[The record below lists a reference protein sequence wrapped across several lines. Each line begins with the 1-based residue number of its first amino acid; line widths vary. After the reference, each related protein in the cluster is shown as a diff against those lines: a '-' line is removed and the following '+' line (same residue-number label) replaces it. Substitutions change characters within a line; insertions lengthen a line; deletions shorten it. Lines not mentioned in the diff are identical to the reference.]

1 MNRSKH
7 KNLTSAPNPSAYV
20 VTIAPSVNTDV
31 ARAGARTRVAVAGL
45 LALLL
50 LAGGCKKSE
59 NNPAAGAPPKAAVE
73 NEQNASLFKPDHPDQ
88 FPLAAATAY
97 SSTSTLSVTGSVNPD
112 VSRTVPVISLA
123 SGRVVEI
130 RARLGDEVKK
140 GQLLMR
146 VQSNDIAT
154 GFDQYLKA
162 VNDERLANIQYERA
176 KILYDKGAV
185 AKSQLEIAENSE
197 QDAKTDLNAAEQA
210 LKVLGVDKDHP
221 SPIVNV
227 YAPIAGVIVAQ
238 NVTNAAAA
246 GVTYAGTSTVFTIAD
261 LSVVWII
268 CDVYENDLPMVR
280 VGETAQIRLNAYPD
294 RPLTGRISDEEP
306 ILDPVLRTAKIRIE
320 VANPG
325 FMRVGMFATAT
336 LHGHTIE
343 THAAVPA
350 SAVLHLHDRDWVY
363 IPAPNG
369 EFKRVAVVA
378 EAMLPGNLQEIDSG
392 IAVGQQVVTNALEL
406 QATVEQ

>member
-20 VTIAPSVNTDV
+20 ATIAPSVNTDV

-88 FPLAAATAY
+88 FPLATATEY
-97 SSTSTLSVTGSVNPD
+97 RSVDTLNATGTVNPD
-112 VSRTVPVISLA
+112 IAREVPVISLA
-123 SGRVVEI
+123 SGRVVDI
-130 RARLGDEVKK
+130 RARLGDTVKK

-146 VQSNDIAT
+146 VQSNDVAT

-185 AKSQLEIAENSE
+185 AKSQLEIAETSE
-197 QDAKTDLNAAEQA
+197 QDAKTDLNAAEEA
-210 LKVLGVDKDHP
+210 LRVLGVDKDHP
-221 SPIVNV
+221 SPIVNI
-227 YAPIAGVIVAQ
+227 YAPISGVIVAQ
-238 NVTNAAAA
+238 NVTNSAAA
-246 GVTYAGTSTVFTIAD
+246 GVAYSGSSNLFTIAD
-261 LSVVWII
+261 LSQVWIL
-268 CDVYENDLPMVR
+268 CDVYENDIPEIKL
-280 VGETAQIRLNAYPD
+280 GDNANIHLTEYPD
-294 RPLTGRISDEEP
+294 LKLKGTVSDIGEV
-306 ILDPVLRTAKIRIE
+306 LDPSLRTAKVRLQ
-320 VANPG
+320 VPNPG
-325 FMRVGMFATAT
+325 VLRVGMFVTAT
-336 LHGHTIE
+336 FHGKTQLI
-343 THAAVPA
+343 HAAVPA

-378 EAMLPGNLQEIDSG
+378 GAMLPGNLQEIDSG